1 MTDQTAPA
9 GDNGVSGSAIDP
21 STATTGTTTANTP
34 SPSSTHAWLGEV
46 DELTL
51 GYAQN
56 KGWQNP
62 NELLASYQN
71 LEKLFGADRAGNTV
85 TLPKEGATPEELS
98 AFYNKLG
105 RPSDPKGYGI
115 TLPEGVDPTFSNDAM
130 SKFHELG
137 LSKQQ
142 GAELSNWWLQ
152 YAGGIDSSNKEAQA
166 ATFAADEAALK
177 QSWGQAYDQNLNVA
191 RNVAKALELD
201 EKTVDSLQSVLG
213 HKGVMELLTRIGSKS
228 GEDSFVLGD
237 GKAQFGGALTPAQ
250 AKAEI
255 AALQQD
261 RDFVAKYLNKDTAA
275 LKKMS
280 ELHSYAYPE

>member
-1 MTDQTAPA
+1 MTDHPAPN
-9 GDNGVSGSAIDP
+9 GDNGVTGSAIDP
-21 STATTGTTTANTP
+21 STAVTGITTGTTPAAT
-34 SPSSTHAWLGEV
+34 STHAWLGQV

-85 TLPKEGATPEELS
+85 TLPKDGATPDELS
-98 AFYNKLG
+98 AFYTKLG
-105 RPSDPKGYGI
+105 RPSDPQGYNLA
-115 TLPEGVDPTFSNDAM
+115 LPEGSDPAFANAAT

-137 LSKQQ
+137 LTKQQ
-142 GAELSNWWLQ
+142 GAELTNWWLGH
-152 YAGGIDSSNKEAQA
+152 AGGIQAQNDE
-166 ATFAADEAALK
+166 TKSLNFAADEQALR
-177 QSWGQAYDQNLNVA
+177 QSWGQAYDQNVSVA
-191 RNVAKALELD
+191 RNVAQALELD

-213 HKGVMELLTRIGSKS
+213 HKGVMDLLTRIGSKS

-261 RDFVAKYLNKDTAA
+261 RDFVAKYLNKDSAA

-280 ELHSYAYPE
+280 ELHGYAYPE